1 MESVSN
7 IDQIENLKQNNF
19 IGRPEFVNSN
29 IAFRG
34 KGNLFYCERDVK
46 LVNSNIRFE
55 GNNSLVYLSS
65 THNSQYPLN
74 LQVYHDSVV
83 FFGRDNNMTA
93 PLNINVQEHQN
104 LVIGDDCNIGSGTN
118 IRTSFAYP
126 IYSSKTKQRINFPGS
141 VLIGDHVWLGHLAY
155 ISSGAVLGSGSIV
168 DNNAFVPPNCKG
180 FSNSFLSGNPVQ
192 VVQKDV
198 FFTKD
203 YLGAFSETESES
215 LNNYV
220 SDVFIYNV
228 IPNESLYFPK
238 IDETLKC
245 LNVDDSLDF
254 IQKLFVQNK
263 RKNRFAIK

>member
-1 MESVSN
+1 M
-7 IDQIENLKQNNF
+7 
-19 IGRPEFVNSN
+19 P
-29 IAFRG
+29 
-34 KGNLFYCERDVK
+34 
-46 LVNSNIRFE
+46 
-55 GNNSLVYLSS
+55 
-65 THNSQYPLN
+65 
-74 LQVYHDSVV
+74 
-83 FFGRDNNMTA
+83 
-93 PLNINVQEHQN
+93 
-104 LVIGDDCNIGSGTN
+104 
-118 IRTSFAYP
+118 
-126 IYSSKTKQRINFPGS
+126 
-141 VLIGDHVWLGHLAY
+141 
-155 ISSGAVLGSGSIV
+155 
-168 DNNAFVPPNCKG
+168 
-180 FSNSFLSGNPVQ
+180 SFLSGNPVQ